1 MGNKEK
7 TTNQKKSNKQWNLLH
22 LSQLLPC
29 SPSQLRLR
37 EMEIAIEMVPEMV
50 TEMVAE
56 MVTEMVAE
64 MVTEKVV
71 VAVVE
76 SLAASEIVMVPLL
89 VAELGI
95 TLMVLLVV
103 DSCTKTKEKI
113 LLFALSGRTLTSGM
127 ALTMK
132 TLILAPLTLMFT
144 PKTSTSAWTQPLS
157 ILRLDPSM
165 LETVARAA
173 SSTLRKPV
181 SCSLAEIV
189 S

>member
-7 TTNQKKSNKQWNLLH
+7 TTNQKKSNKQWNLLQ

-56 MVTEMVAE
+56 MV
-64 MVTEKVV
+64 V

-76 SLAASEIVMVPLL
+76 SLAASETVMVPLL

-95 TLMVLLVV
+95 TLMVLLVE

-132 TLILAPLTLMFT
+132 TLIL
-144 PKTSTSAWTQPLS
+144 
-157 ILRLDPSM
+157 
-165 LETVARAA
+165 
-173 SSTLRKPV
+173 
-181 SCSLAEIV
+181 
-189 S
+189 

>member
-1 MGNKEK
+1 MG
-7 TTNQKKSNKQWNLLH
+7 
-22 LSQLLPC
+22 
-29 SPSQLRLR
+29 
-37 EMEIAIEMVPEMV
+37 EIAIEMVP
-50 TEMVAE
+50 E

-76 SLAASEIVMVPLL
+76 SLAASETVMVPLL

-95 TLMVLLVV
+95 TLRVLLVE
-103 DSCTKTKEKI
+103 DSCTKKKEKI

-144 PKTSTSAWTQPLS
+144 PKTSTTAWTQPLS

-173 SSTLRKPV
+173 SSTLRKPM
-181 SCSLAEIV
+181 SCSLALIV

>member
-7 TTNQKKSNKQWNLLH
+7 TTNQKKSNKQWNSLQ

-50 TEMVAE
+50 TE
-56 MVTEMVAE
+56 
-64 MVTEKVV
+64 KVV

-76 SLAASEIVMVPLL
+76 SLAASETVMVPLL

-95 TLMVLLVV
+95 TLMVLLVE
-103 DSCTKTKEKI
+103 DLCTKTKEKI
-113 LLFALSGRTLTSGM
+113 LLFALSGRTSTSGM

-144 PKTSTSAWTQPLS
+144 PKTSTTAWTQPLS
-157 ILRLDPSM
+157 ILR
-165 LETVARAA
+165 
-173 SSTLRKPV
+173 
-181 SCSLAEIV
+181 
-189 S
+189 